1 MTGVHH
7 RHRSERIPVGAN
19 RIVNV
24 SGSDRRQAESR
35 LVSDGERSHL
45 EESVSPVGGRGAG
58 GGSALRQRKEKG
70 RFAAVVVHNKLTT
83 D

>member
-45 EESVSPVGGRGAG
+45 EESVSPVGAGGRGGALLCGREKRKAG
-58 GGSALRQRKEKG
+58 SL
-70 RFAAVVVHNKLTT
+70 LLLCTT
-83 D
+83 N